1 MVLLRRL
8 FVVWL
13 LEERVSTG
21 KRRVRV
27 LIAEDETIIRL
38 DLRAQLEELG
48 YAVCAEAR
56 NGNEAVELARELAPE
71 VAILDVKMPDSDG
84 LDASRRILADRSIP
98 ILLLTAYSDPELVGR
113 AARAGVF
120 AYLVKP
126 FQASE
131 LMPAI
136 ETAIARH
143 SELDE
148 LRGQA
153 ASLAEALAARKSIE
167 RAKGLLMQREGLSEG
182 DAFARL
188 RGASQRSGQPMKM
201 IADAIVAALSDAT
214 RPGA

>member
-1 MVLLRRL
+1 MRRL
-8 FVVWL
+8 FVVVAK
-13 LEERVSTG
+13 EARVAKAKG
-21 KRRVRV
+21 QVRV

-48 YAVCAEAR
+48 YLVCGEAR
-56 NGNEAVELARELAPE
+56 NGNEAVELARELEPE

-84 LDASRRILADRSIP
+84 LDAARRILAERSIP

-126 FQASE
+126 FQSSD

-143 SELDE
+143 GELDE
-148 LRGQA
+148 LRGEA
-153 ASLAEALAARKSIE
+153 EGLAEALAARKSIE
-167 RAKGLLMQREGLSEG
+167 RAKGLLMEREGLSEG
-182 DAFARL
+182 DAFSRL
-188 RGASQRSGQPMKM
+188 RGASQRSGQPMKL
-201 IADAIVAALSDAT
+201 IADAIVAALS
-214 RPGA
+214 

>member
-1 MVLLRRL
+1 MRRL
-8 FVVWL
+8 LVVVA
-13 LEERVSTG
+13 EEARVAKAKG
-21 KRRVRV
+21 QVRV

-48 YAVCAEAR
+48 YLVCGEAR
-56 NGNEAVELARELAPE
+56 NGNEAVELARELEPE

-84 LDASRRILADRSIP
+84 LDAARRILAERSIP

-126 FQASE
+126 FQSSD

-143 SELDE
+143 GELDE
-148 LRGQA
+148 LRGEA
-153 ASLAEALAARKSIE
+153 EGLAEALAARKSIE
-167 RAKGLLMQREGLSEG
+167 RAKGLLMEREGLSEG
-182 DAFARL
+182 DAFSRL
-188 RGASQRSGQPMKM
+188 RGASQRSGQPMKL
-201 IADAIVAALSDAT
+201 IADAIVAALS
-214 RPGA
+214 

>member
-13 LEERVSTG
+13 LEEGVATV

-48 YAVCAEAR
+48 YVVCAEAR
-56 NGNEAVELARELAPE
+56 NGNEAVELAREVAPE

-113 AARAGVF
+113 ATRAGVS

-126 FQASE
+126 FQPSD
-131 LMPAI
+131 LLPAI

-143 SELDE
+143 GELLG
-148 LRGQA
+148 LREETLG
-153 ASLAEALAARKSIE
+153 LAEALAARKAIE
-167 RAKGLLMQREGLSEG
+167 RAKGLLMRYEGLSEG

-188 RGASQRSGQPMKM
+188 RAASQRSGQPMKT
-201 IADAIVAALSDAT
+201 IADAIVATLS
-214 RPGA
+214 

>member
-1 MVLLRRL
+1 MRRHL
-8 FVVWL
+8 VVVA
-13 LEERVSTG
+13 EEARVAKAKG
-21 KRRVRV
+21 QVRV

-48 YAVCAEAR
+48 YLVCGEAR
-56 NGNEAVELARELAPE
+56 NGNEAVELARELEPE

-84 LDASRRILADRSIP
+84 LDAARRILAERSIP

-126 FQASE
+126 FQSSD

-143 SELDE
+143 GELDE
-148 LRGQA
+148 LRGEA
-153 ASLAEALAARKSIE
+153 EGLAEALAARKSIE
-167 RAKGLLMQREGLSEG
+167 RAKGLLMEREGLSEG
-182 DAFARL
+182 DAFSRL
-188 RGASQRSGQPMKM
+188 RGASQRSGQPMKL
-201 IADAIVAALSDAT
+201 IADAIVAALS
-214 RPGA
+214 

>member
-1 MVLLRRL
+1 VA
-8 FVVWL
+8 
-13 LEERVSTG
+13 EEARVAKAKG
-21 KRRVRV
+21 QVRV

-48 YAVCAEAR
+48 YVVCGEAR
-56 NGNEAVELARELAPE
+56 NGNEAVELARELEPE

-84 LDASRRILADRSIP
+84 LDAARRILAERSIP

-126 FQASE
+126 FQSSD

-143 SELDE
+143 GELDE
-148 LRGQA
+148 LRGEA
-153 ASLAEALAARKSIE
+153 EGLAEALAARKSIE
-167 RAKGLLMQREGLSEG
+167 RAKGLLMEREGLSEG
-182 DAFARL
+182 DAFSRL
-188 RGASQRSGQPMKM
+188 RGASQRSGQPMKL
-201 IADAIVAALSDAT
+201 IADAIVAALS
-214 RPGA
+214 